1 MQKKHAKKNHI
12 VPGFGLSL
20 GVTMTLLSLIV
31 LIPMVS
37 IVLETSQIGWS
48 DFIAIVL
55 SRRVILSI
63 ILSVKTAFMAALI
76 NTVFGLIIAW
86 VLVRYDFFGKRLLD
100 GIVELP
106 FALPTAVAG
115 IALANLY
122 SDKGF
127 MGKFFLQFGI
137 KVSYTSLGILVAMT
151 FVTIPFVVREVQP
164 VLAKLDPSYEHAA
177 SLLGANSFQVFRM
190 IIFPEIKLPL
200 IVGFSLAFARSMGE
214 YGSVVFI
221 AGNRPF
227 KTEIPSLLIAS
238 KLNEHS
244 YPGATSIALILL
256 VFSFVTMLVINIVQH
271 RMQRYVRS

>member
-1 MQKKHAKKNHI
+1 MAKLKKNRI
-12 VPGFGLSL
+12 IPGFGLSF
-20 GVTMTLLSLIV
+20 GITMSILSIIV
-31 LIPMVS
+31 FIP
-37 IVLETSQIGWS
+37 I
-48 DFIAIVL
+48 IAIFIQTSKIGLDDFLRVAL
-55 SRRVILSI
+55 SKRVILSYW
-63 ILSVKTAFMAALI
+63 LSIRTAFVAAVI
-76 NTVFGLIIAW
+76 NAFFGLIIAW
-86 VLVRYDFFGKRLLD
+86 VLVRYDFPGKRLLD
-100 GIVELP
+100 GLVELP

-127 MGKFFLQFGI
+127 MGQIFINFGI
-137 KVSYTSLGILVAMT
+137 KISYTSLGILVAMT

-164 VLAKLDPSYEHAA
+164 VLEKLDPMYEEAA
-177 SLLGANSFQVFRM
+177 GVLGATPFMIFRS

-200 IVGFSLAFARSMGE
+200 FVGFSLAFARSMGE

-244 YPGATSIALILL
+244 YTGATAIALVLL
-256 VFSFVTMLVINIVQH
+256 LFSFLTMVIINIAQH
-271 RMQRYVRS
+271 RMQKIVKGS